1 MSEFWLF
8 VQQTVNGL
16 VLGSA
21 YSLVAVGYTLVFGV
35 LRILNMAHGE
45 ILMAGGFFGLLFATS
60 MSLGLVPTLI
70 VAALGAGLLGV
81 LMERLAIRPLS
92 KANHL
97 APLITT
103 IGVSTL
109 LQSLATRIFG
119 PYRVPFPP
127 VVDISVVNLGPLFL
141 TSINIMVFVVVI
153 VLVIALKLLL
163 ERTDL
168 GRAIRAKAEN
178 PEVASFLGVNVDF
191 INWFTVGLASAL
203 AGVAGVLLGLTF
215 GVLSPHM
222 GIPYGLKGLVTL
234 IVGGMGSI
242 QGAMVAGL
250 LLGVTESL
258 TVGYILSAY
267 RDAVA
272 FSVLIAV
279 LLLRPSGL
287 FGSKVQV
294 ENRV

>member
-1 MSEFWLF
+1 M
-8 VQQTVNGL
+8 
-16 VLGSA
+16 
-21 YSLVAVGYTLVFGV
+21 
-35 LRILNMAHGE
+35 
-45 ILMAGGFFGLLFATS
+45 
-60 MSLGLVPTLI
+60 
-70 VAALGAGLLGV
+70 
-81 LMERLAIRPLS
+81 
-92 KANHL
+92 
-97 APLITT
+97 
-103 IGVSTL
+103 
-109 LQSLATRIFG
+109 
-119 PYRVPFPP
+119 
-127 VVDISVVNLGPLFL
+127 
-141 TSINIMVFVVVI
+141 
-153 VLVIALKLLL
+153 
-163 ERTDL
+163 
-168 GRAIRAKAEN
+168 
-178 PEVASFLGVNVDF
+178 DF

-258 TVGYILSAY
+258 TVGYISSAY

-272 FSVLIAV
+272 FLVLIAV

>member
-1 MSEFWLF
+1 ERPESVGRLPPGLCAGNRPDRERRPGPRAAGGPGRNRCLPRRRAGMSEFWLF

-16 VLGSA
+16 VLGST

-60 MSLGLVPTLI
+60 VSLGLVPTLI

-119 PYRVPFPP
+119 P
-127 VVDISVVNLGPLFL
+127 
-141 TSINIMVFVVVI
+141 
-153 VLVIALKLLL
+153 
-163 ERTDL
+163 
-168 GRAIRAKAEN
+168 
-178 PEVASFLGVNVDF
+178 
-191 INWFTVGLASAL
+191 
-203 AGVAGVLLGLTF
+203 
-215 GVLSPHM
+215 
-222 GIPYGLKGLVTL
+222 
-234 IVGGMGSI
+234 
-242 QGAMVAGL
+242 
-250 LLGVTESL
+250 
-258 TVGYILSAY
+258 
-267 RDAVA
+267 
-272 FSVLIAV
+272 
-279 LLLRPSGL
+279 
-287 FGSKVQV
+287 
-294 ENRV
+294 